1 MLKKKW
7 KTTSSKQ
14 NSKQTSWLWWEGAW
28 RLGLLLIGKGW
39 CRRKAWVHRVLHGG
53 GWDPPGPCLNLLK
66 PETEEA
72 FELYGK
78 LLWWLVNYSVHQCS
92 PEGFAI
98 PTYPFSSPWWHPQY
112 STAQRGKPI
121 CQLKGHISG
130 SRKKK
135 KRQIPQLWGLT
146 LLAACAYLA
155 YSYSHDLNL
164 CLLKWKWITCLAADK
179 RSYWFLNLYAMLL
192 DAC

>member
-1 MLKKKW
+1 MLYIAFHRFSKEEQEMLKKKW

-28 RLGLLLIGKGW
+28 RLGLLLTGKGW
-39 CRRKAWVHRVLHGG
+39 CRCKTWVHRVLHGG
-53 GWDPPGPCLNLLK
+53 GWDPPGPYLNLLK
-66 PETEEA
+66 PETEA

-78 LLWWLVNYSVHQCS
+78 LLWWLVNYSVQQCS
-92 PEGFAI
+92 PEGCAI

-121 CQLKGHISG
+121 SQLKGHISG

-135 KRQIPQLWGLT
+135 ANTSALR
-146 LLAACAYLA
+146 AYIA
-155 YSYSHDLNL
+155 GCL
-164 CLLKWKWITCLAADK
+164 CLLGLFLLP
-179 RSYWFLNLYAMLL
+179 RS
-192 DAC
+192 